1 MVLGR
6 TGCGKT
12 TTLNSMMNYLWG
24 VEFDDKHR
32 YKLIHDDLELKDD
45 GTVDVTAYHLAPP
58 KVDFELTVIDTPG
71 FGQVDFEKDVRITK
85 KIKEVIDKLH
95 GIDAICLVA
104 TGSFARL
111 SLERQ
116 YKIDQFLNLFGND
129 IKENVF
135 ILFTFADGGEPPALP
150 VVRKRLV
157 PYKKWFQ
164 LNNSAYGVNI
174 VEEKNDCD
182 ESHKMFAQLF
192 WKMGMQ
198 SFDKLFTSI
207 AQCETNSLMKT

>member
-32 YKLIHDDLELKDD
+32 YKLIRDDFKLND
-45 GTVDVTAYHLAPP
+45 GYYATADVTAYHLAPP

-71 FGQVDFEKDVRITK
+71 FGQFDFEKDVMITK

-95 GIDAICLVA
+95 GIDAICLVFKSA
-104 TGSFARL
+104 DNRL
-111 SLERQ
+111 TREESQ

-135 ILFTFADGGEPPALP
+135 ILFTFADGGEP
-150 VVRKRLV
+150 
-157 PYKKWFQ
+157 
-164 LNNSAYGVNI
+164 
-174 VEEKNDCD
+174 
-182 ESHKMFAQLF
+182 
-192 WKMGMQ
+192 
-198 SFDKLFTSI
+198 
-207 AQCETNSLMKT
+207 